1 MECSHIVNIFS
12 DEHIGVGSNK
22 IKIRIGKNVAPT
34 RHGRSGRPHYLTGY
48 FITYLTGIGNL
59 GILVQ
64 ESVGHVGPSGLFLVL
79 VLLLINDLF

>member
-1 MECSHIVNIFS
+1 MWPPP
-12 DEHIGVGSNK
+12 DTGGVDDLYLK
-22 IKIRIGKNVAPT
+22 MT
-34 RHGRSGRPHYLTGY
+34 RQPHYLTGY

-64 ESVGHVGPSGLFLVL
+64 ESVGHVGPSALLLYLELLSPLLLFLVL